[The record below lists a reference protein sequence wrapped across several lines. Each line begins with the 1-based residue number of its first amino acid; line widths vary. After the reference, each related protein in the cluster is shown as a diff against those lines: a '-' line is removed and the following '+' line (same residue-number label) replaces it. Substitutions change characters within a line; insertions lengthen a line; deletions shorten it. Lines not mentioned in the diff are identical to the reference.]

1 MAAIGGPTRVEARL
15 QVGLTMDPEVQ
26 MQSVVA
32 PAAGSMPR
40 RRRRPG
46 WLRVPFMRRKEPPTP
61 VGEMSL
67 TGHLVELRNRLYIS
81 ALSLVPGTILGFIF
95 AGNIIHFIVAP
106 LPKGHL
112 VAFGLTEPFMID
124 MQVAL
129 TVGVIS
135 AMPVL
140 LYQFWRFISP
150 GLTDRERSAARPWVP
165 LALVFFVIGVGV
177 AYFILPYATGFLF
190 TFQTE
195 DIQLMLSAE
204 SYFGFITILFLAFGV
219 TMEFPI
225 VLVLLSKVGIV
236 TSKKLSSSRRMA
248 VLGIVV
254 FSAIITPGADLVS
267 PIVMAVTMY
276 GLYEVSIVMIRLGGR

>member
-1 MAAIGGPTRVEARL
+1 
-15 QVGLTMDPEVQ
+15 
-26 MQSVVA
+26 MQSVAA
-32 PAAGSMPR
+32 PAAGSMPRR

-46 WLRVPFMRRKEPPTP
+46 WLRVPFMRRKEPPKP

-95 AGNIIHFIVAP
+95 AGSIIHFIVAP

-165 LALVFFVIGVGV
+165 LALAFFVVGVGV

-190 TFQTE
+190 TFQTQ

-204 SYFGFITILFLAFGV
+204 SYFGFITILFLAFGI

-248 VLGIVV
+248 VLGIVI

-267 PIVMAVTMY
+267 PIVMAVVMY